1 MNLPRFTVFVAH
13 SLAGITL
20 LALLTPST
28 FAQGANSLSVLG
40 LPSSAF
46 SRDQVFQLARLSGD
60 ETWPVKSLEN
70 PEPVYLITAINSPRE
85 CGVLSRYRP
94 NFDVM

>member
-1 MNLPRFTVFVAH
+1 MNLPRFTVLVVHF
-13 SLAGITL
+13 LAGITL

-60 ETWPVKSLEN
+60 ETWPVGSSEK
-70 PEPVYLITAINSPRE
+70 PEPVYLITAIKQFLANAA
-85 CGVLSRYRP
+85 CLAVIGLTL
-94 NFDVM
+94 M